1 MPFVSPI
8 PQKVKT
14 EVFNL
19 QQANNIYG
27 ENIRSF
33 YLIPKTTTPDF
44 SAQAIAGIDWWHSEV
59 SVYNV
64 NNPAPAYHFTQLVW
78 KSSKKIGCSWSA
90 NQCSDSLGTY
100 YLYCE
105 FSPKGNIEGEYEANV
120 TP

>member
-1 MPFVSPI
+1 
-8 PQKVKT
+8 
-14 EVFNL
+14 L

-27 ENIRSF
+27 EII
-33 YLIPKTTTPDF
+33 YYIPETTTPTY
-44 SAQAIAGIDWWHSEV
+44 SKEAVTGIDGWYSEV
-59 SVYNV
+59 SDYDVYY
-64 NNPAPAYHFTQLVW
+64 PDTAYNYTQLVW

-90 NQCSDSLGTY
+90 KQCTDSPGTY

>member
-1 MPFVSPI
+1 MPFVPPI
-8 PQKVKT
+8 PQKVRT

-33 YLIPKTTTPDF
+33 YLIPKTTTPNF
-44 SAQAIAGIDWWHSEV
+44 SAQAITGIDWWHSEV

-64 NNPAPAYHFTQLVW
+64 NNPGPAYHFTQLVW

-90 NQCSDSLGTY
+90 KQCTDSLGTY